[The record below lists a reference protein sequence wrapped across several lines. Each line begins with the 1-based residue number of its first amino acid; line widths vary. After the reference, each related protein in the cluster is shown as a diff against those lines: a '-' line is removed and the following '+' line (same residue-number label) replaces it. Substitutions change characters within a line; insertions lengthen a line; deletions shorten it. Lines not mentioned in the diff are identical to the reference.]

1 MTNIVF
7 KMCSSGFAGAVEVLS
22 RIFERVLALICFLT
36 FTTHI
41 HFGLKMNENR
51 RHRLEHTVETNDVRP
66 K

>member
-36 FTTHI
+36 FTTHS
-41 HFGLKMNENR
+41 FWAKNERKQKTPTGTYGRN
-51 RHRLEHTVETNDVRP
+51 E
-66 K
+66 